1 MPLNAAIG
9 HHGHQFQGKKLSF
22 GVVKSLSKA
31 NVQKA
36 QTKPSTWLIKVTSC
50 VDRSN
55 AAMKAEELS
64 YLSSYQ
70 MLTADKNN

>member
-1 MPLNAAIG
+1 MPLNAAIGQLFTPYCPGG

-36 QTKPSTWLIKVTSC
+36 QTKPSTQLIKVTSC

-64 YLSSYQ
+64 
-70 MLTADKNN
+70 